1 MRIVIDL
8 QGAQSVGS
16 RTRGIGRYSSS
27 LARAMAV
34 RASDHEIVLALNGW
48 FADAVDEIKTTF
60 DGVVDPKNFRVWYPA
75 PGIISTGGQRAQCKL
90 YEAFLWSLRPDAVH
104 VSSLF
109 EGLGDPSVTA
119 IGEFAAM
126 PTAVTL
132 YDLIPLINPH
142 PYLDNASVRSWYM
155 GKVAALQRAN
165 MWLAISESSRQE
177 GITHLGLNA
186 DRCINISTAAYGHF
200 RMLSLSEERKQEL
213 RDHYG
218 LRKPFIMYTGG
229 IDHRKNLEGLIE
241 AFALLP
247 HDLRQRHQLA
257 IVCSARDDDR
267 ARLLRL
273 AQDLGLSDGDVT
285 MTGFVPEP
293 DLVDLYNCCE
303 LFVFPSWHEGFGL
316 PALEAM
322 QCGAAVIGAN
332 TSSLPEVIGRADALF
347 DPRSAS
353 SIAEKIALALTNQA
367 FHDDLAR
374 HGLMQARKF
383 SWEESARRALAG
395 LEALHAS
402 AAAPRTAYQPPRHRL
417 PRPRLAYI
425 SPLPP
430 ERSGIADYSALLLPE
445 LSRYYEID
453 LIAKLPEIDEPS
465 LTGKFA
471 LRSVD
476 WFRQNSGAFDR
487 VLYHFGNSHFHE
499 HMFELVAEIPGTVV
513 LHDFFLGNIQAYR
526 EFVSGHAN
534 RWARALYDSH
544 GYPAVA
550 EHFRAQDPDAAS
562 FKYPCNFDVLRHA
575 QGVIVHSPHSVQLAK
590 KWIGNA
596 FAADW
601 ALIPLL
607 RALPTAGDDRRAE
620 ARAALGLK
628 EGDILVCSFGMLN
641 PTKLNHR
648 LLHAWLA
655 SSLAGDP
662 RCKLVFVGDNEKG
675 AYGAR
680 LELDVA
686 ATQGQ
691 AGITGWVDKELFHR
705 YLSACDIAV
714 QLRTL
719 SRGETSAA
727 VLDAMGHAAATI
739 TNANGSMAFLPRD
752 AVWMLPDDF
761 TDAQL
766 VEALE
771 QLRNSSSMRLG
782 YATTARE
789 LIRDAHSPQRCA
801 REYADAIERFAIKTA
816 HGRGGLI
823 RAIGTRDRLD
833 AAALGEMAQSIAATL
848 PLPEPRQLLVDV
860 SAAMRKERRNDSQQI
875 AGRSLLRALFE
886 TPHEG
891 YRVEPIHTALG
902 MAGYKYARQFALEV
916 LDCPSTSLS
925 DAWIDARPGDVFLGL
940 EFSLPVAR
948 QHREFL
954 RRLRHLGVRVEFM
967 IHELP
972 KGLALGDGLSDDQ
985 SQWLGTLGE
994 SDGAICTT
1002 QAVADELN
1010 GWFDKHEGARNMRRF
1025 RIRACDPGAEH
1036 PIEAAIRTLCTA
1048 NRPPAE
1054 RRSESAGPGEN
1065 DGSGA

>member
-27 LARAMAV
+27 LARAMAA
-34 RASDHEIVLALNGW
+34 RAGEHEIVLALNGY
-48 FADAVDEIKTTF
+48 FADAVDDIRTTF
-60 DGVVDPKNFRVWYPA
+60 DGVVDPGNLRVWYPA
-75 PGIISTGGQRAQCKL
+75 PGLTNTSGQGAQGKL
-90 YEAFLWSLRPDAVH
+90 YEAFLWSLQPDAVH

-109 EGLGDPSVTA
+109 EGLGDPSVTS

-142 PYLDNASVRSWYM
+142 PYLDNARVRSWYM

-177 GITHLGLNA
+177 GITHLGLDV

-200 RMLSLSEERKQEL
+200 RKLTVSAERLQEL
-213 RDHYG
+213 RERYG
-218 LRKPFIMYTGG
+218 LRKAFIMYTGG

-247 HDLRQRHQLA
+247 GDLRHGHQLA
-257 IVCSARDDDR
+257 IVCSARDSDR
-267 ARLLRL
+267 NRLLQL
-273 AQDLGLSDGDVT
+273 ARDLRLSDGDVA
-285 MTGFVPEP
+285 MTGFVPEA
-293 DLVDLYNCCE
+293 DLVDLYNCCR

-332 TSSLPEVIGRADALF
+332 TSSLPEVIGREDALF

-353 SIAEKIALALTNQA
+353 SIAEKIARALTDQA

-374 HGLMQARKF
+374 HGLVQARKF

-395 LEALHAS
+395 LEALHAP
-402 AAAPRTAYQPPRHRL
+402 AAPRIAQQQPPPRRL
-417 PRPRLAYI
+417 PRPRLAYV

-453 LIAKLPEIDEPS
+453 LIAKLPDIDEPS
-465 LTGKFA
+465 IAGKFA

-499 HMFELVAEIPGTVV
+499 HMFELIAEIPGTVV

-534 RWARALYDSH
+534 RWTRALYDSH

-550 EHFRAQDPDAAS
+550 EHFSAQDPEAAS
-562 FKYPCNFDVLRHA
+562 FKYPCNLDVLRHA
-575 QGVIVHSPHSVQLAK
+575 QGVIVHSPHSMQLAQE
-590 KWIGNA
+590 WIGNA
-596 FAADW
+596 AAADW

-607 RALPTAGDDRRAE
+607 RTLPTADSGRRAE
-620 ARAALGLK
+620 ARAALGL
-628 EGDILVCSFGMLN
+628 EESDILVCSFGMLN

-648 LLHAWLA
+648 LLQSWQA
-655 SSLAGDP
+655 SSLAGDL

-691 AGITGWVDKELFHR
+691 AGITGWVDKELFHC

-739 TNANGSMAFLPRD
+739 TNANGSMAFLPRE

-766 VEALE
+766 IEALE
-771 QLRNSSSMRLG
+771 QLRNSPSIRRG
-782 YATTARE
+782 YAATARE
-789 LIRDAHSPQRCA
+789 LVRDTHSPQRCA
-801 REYADAIERFAIKTA
+801 REYADAIERFAVKAT

-848 PLPEPRQLLVDV
+848 PLPAARQLLVDV
-860 SAAMRKERRNDSQQI
+860 SAAMKESRNDNQQI
-875 AGRSLLRALFE
+875 ADRSLLRALFA
-886 TPHEG
+886 TPRKG
-891 YRVEPIHTALG
+891 CRVEPIHTAPG
-902 MAGYKYARQFALEV
+902 MPGYKYARQFALEV
-916 LDCPSTSLS
+916 LDCPPASLA

-940 EFSLPVAR
+940 EFPLPVAR
-948 QHREFL
+948 EQREFL

-972 KGLALGDGLSDDQ
+972 KGPGLGDGLSGDQ
-985 SQWLGTLGE
+985 LQWLKTLGE

-1002 QAVADELN
+1002 QAVADELA
-1010 GWFDKHEGARNMRRF
+1010 GWFDRHEGARKMGRF
-1025 RIRACDPGAEH
+1025 RIRACQPGAGH
-1036 PIEAAIRTLCTA
+1036 PIETAVRALCTA
-1048 NRPPAE
+1048 NRTSPE
-1054 RRSESAGPGEN
+1054 HRSESSGPGGSG
-1065 DGSGA
+1065 GSGA